1 MLQPAEP
8 IANALPVYASPESVV
23 DVLQPS
29 YPVYC
34 VRPAQIRRIA
44 HTFLQRFPGDVL
56 YAVKCNSEPHML
68 HELYMAGIRHF
79 DTASLPE
86 IALVSESF
94 PDGRAYFMHPV
105 KSRAAILSAHQVYGV
120 RYYVVDHPL
129 ELEKIGELIPADP
142 EVVIVVRIAVQHSG
156 AVYELSSKFGASVH
170 MAVDLAKDAIRRGYS
185 YGFAFHIGSQCLDPG
200 GYGLGLELVQK
211 ALDDLNQAP
220 VCVDVGGGFP
230 ADYMNSCGPQLEIY
244 LDAISAAVA
253 KLDLPECCRL
263 LCEPGRG
270 MCAEGESLIVQVQL
284 RKDKS
289 LYLNDGMYGSMI
301 EEKLG
306 LRLPVRMVAS
316 RDFSTDLLLYT
327 AYGPT
332 CDSLDVYPA
341 PLELPADL
349 QEGDWIEFGRIGA
362 YGTACRTRFNGFY
375 PDTFVVVENE
385 FGELD

>member
-156 AVYELSSKFGASVH
+156 AVYEL
-170 MAVDLAKDAIRRGYS
+170 
-185 YGFAFHIGSQCLDPG
+185 
-200 GYGLGLELVQK
+200 
-211 ALDDLNQAP
+211 
-220 VCVDVGGGFP
+220 
-230 ADYMNSCGPQLEIY
+230 
-244 LDAISAAVA
+244 
-253 KLDLPECCRL
+253 
-263 LCEPGRG
+263 
-270 MCAEGESLIVQVQL
+270 
-284 RKDKS
+284 
-289 LYLNDGMYGSMI
+289 
-301 EEKLG
+301 
-306 LRLPVRMVAS
+306 
-316 RDFSTDLLLYT
+316 
-327 AYGPT
+327 
-332 CDSLDVYPA
+332 
-341 PLELPADL
+341 
-349 QEGDWIEFGRIGA
+349 
-362 YGTACRTRFNGFY
+362 
-375 PDTFVVVENE
+375 
-385 FGELD
+385 